1 MCIIIRQSTYSY
13 ILWKYYIDVIL
24 MKKVNSTNFV
34 PRKIFLT
41 KGVGVHKEK
50 LASFELA
57 LRDAGIA
64 ALNLITV
71 SSILPPECEFVDKE
85 TGVKLLSPGQIVP
98 IVLARSES
106 NKSSTLVSSGVGVAV
121 PRDKEHYGYLSEHH
135 GFDMDDNQMEEYV
148 EDLAA
153 EMLATTYGIKFDPD
167 ASWDEKR
174 ELWSIDNRI
183 VKTRSVVQTG
193 LVDVEGRWTT
203 TVAAAVLVL

>member
-1 MCIIIRQSTYSY
+1 M
-13 ILWKYYIDVIL
+13 
-24 MKKVNSTNFV
+24 NSKNLV
-34 PRKIFLT
+34 PQNIFLT
-41 KGVGVHKEK
+41 KGLGSHKEK

-64 ALNLITV
+64 SLNLITV
-71 SSILPPECEFVDKE
+71 SSILPPHCEFVDRDI
-85 TGVKLLSPGQIVP
+85 GVDLLLPGQIVP
-98 IVLARSES
+98 IVLARSDSKKPGE
-106 NKSSTLVSSGVGVAV
+106 LVSSGVCVAV
-121 PRDKEHYGYLSEHH
+121 PRNKDDYGYLSEHH
-135 GFDMDDNQMEEYV
+135 CTDMNDYQMEEYV

-174 ELWSIDNRI
+174 ELWSIDDRI

-193 LVDVEGRWTT
+193 TVDKEGHWTT

>member
-1 MCIIIRQSTYSY
+1 
-13 ILWKYYIDVIL
+13 
-24 MKKVNSTNFV
+24 MKIVNSRNFV

-98 IVLARSES
+98 IVLAR
-106 NKSSTLVSSGVGVAV
+106 L
-121 PRDKEHYGYLSEHH
+121 L
-135 GFDMDDNQMEEYV
+135 
-148 EDLAA
+148 L
-153 EMLATTYGIKFDPD
+153 
-167 ASWDEKR
+167 
-174 ELWSIDNRI
+174 
-183 VKTRSVVQTG
+183 TRS
-193 LVDVEGRWTT
+193 LN
-203 TVAAAVLVL
+203 LLL